1 MGGAPSV
8 PSMHSGRHRRSSA
21 HGHPRDV
28 DASDYGSFP
37 ARVRQASRAC
47 HPRPIVFIAILIPS
61 PERGEAHGTLVG
73 PGFVG
78 TRSDP
83 QIRIDKC
90 LGAVPAMGLPGRTGD
105 RLGMGLVAGSAGPA
119 DWVAPHTNTGGWSM
133 AAHPEDPREDPR
145 VDIVM
150 ITHNRI
156 ENVIESL
163 DQLTRLA
170 ERPRIVVVD
179 NGSTDGTAEAVAERF
194 PQVEVLDAGGNL
206 GAAARTI
213 GVQHVEAPYVA
224 FCDDDTW
231 WESGC
236 LRRAADL
243 FGAAVPGR
251 YHRPGSRRT
260 RGPGGPDLP
269 RARAAPCRVCPA
281 CRGPR
286 CWASSRGPRWY
297 VARRFWKRAGSS
309 PVSSSAARKRCSPP
323 TSPLRGHWLCYVP
336 ELVVH
341 HHPSRLRDGHT
352 RRVNLVRN
360 ALWFAWLRR
369 PLPIAM
375 RATLGLAWQ
384 RPWDRA
390 TVRGLVAAL
399 GGLPWALSRR
409 RVLPPEVER
418 GLRLLEARR

>member
-1 MGGAPSV
+1 
-8 PSMHSGRHRRSSA
+8 
-21 HGHPRDV
+21 
-28 DASDYGSFP
+28 
-37 ARVRQASRAC
+37 
-47 HPRPIVFIAILIPS
+47 
-61 PERGEAHGTLVG
+61 
-73 PGFVG
+73 
-78 TRSDP
+78 
-83 QIRIDKC
+83 
-90 LGAVPAMGLPGRTGD
+90 
-105 RLGMGLVAGSAGPA
+105 
-119 DWVAPHTNTGGWSM
+119 M
-133 AAHPEDPREDPR
+133 ATHPEDPREDPR
-145 VDIVM
+145 VAIVM
-150 ITHNRI
+150 ITHNRK
-156 ENVIESL
+156 ENVMESL

-179 NGSTDGTAEAVAERF
+179 NGSTDGTAKAVAERF
-194 PQVEVLDAGGNL
+194 PQVEVLDAGENL

-243 FGAAVPGR
+243 FGAQPSLAVITGR
-251 YHRPGSRRT
+251 VLV
-260 RGPGGPDLP
+260 GPENREDPICDELARSPLP
-269 RARAAPCRVCPA
+269 RLPGMPGPPLLGFLAGASVVRRAAFLEA
-281 CRGPR
+281 GGFEPR
-286 CWASSRGPRWY
+286 FFIGGEEALL
-297 VARRFWKRAGSS
+297 
-309 PVSSSAARKRCSPP
+309 AAD
-323 TSPLRGHWLCYVP
+323 LAARGHWLCYVP

-375 RATLGLAWQ
+375 RTTLGLAWQ
-384 RPWDRA
+384 RPWDRT

-409 RVLPPEVER
+409 CVLPPEVER